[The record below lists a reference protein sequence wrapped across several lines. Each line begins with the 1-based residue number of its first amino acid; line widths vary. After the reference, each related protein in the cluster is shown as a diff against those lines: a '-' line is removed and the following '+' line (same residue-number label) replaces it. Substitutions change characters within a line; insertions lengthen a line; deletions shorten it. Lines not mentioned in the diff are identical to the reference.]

1 MIYIFETEIVN
12 SKPVK
17 FSLQNIYGLGKYQTN
32 FICKKLGFSKNY
44 KVNNL
49 SNEQIVK
56 MIKTIES
63 TNLKL
68 TSELKKLQIFNL
80 KLLVEIKSYKGLR
93 RIRGLP
99 VRGQRTHTNAKT
111 VKSKRSKK

>member
-1 MIYIFETEIVN
+1 MIYIFETEILN

-17 FSLQNIYGLGKYQTN
+17 FSLQSIYGLGKYQTN
-32 FICKKLGFSKNY
+32 FICKKLGFSKNC

-56 MIKTIES
+56 MIKVIENA
-63 TNLKL
+63 NLKL

-80 KLLVEIKSYKGLR
+80 KMLVEIKSYKGLR
-93 RIRGLP
+93 RIQGLP

-111 VKSKRSKK
+111 VKSRRFQK